1 MVVASNGARNGSAAG
16 SSKRYRNPEYICRMS
31 DSIHHYYLT
40 TTWKGNRGTGT
51 SDVGAYDRLH
61 TVEVRENRCRS
72 RPITP
77 NTATAVC

>member
-1 MVVASNGARNGSAAG
+1 MNGGSFEWCSGNGSAAG

-61 TVEVRENRCRS
+61 TVEVRKTGAYAHDR
-72 RPITP
+72 
-77 NTATAVC
+77 